1 MKMHVH
7 LEILVQRRCKAFLP
21 AGVAKPRSR
30 PPAGHGQLC
39 AQADDLAVSQSAHKR
54 PAPAHAP
61 GTSPT
66 LRCFPQDS
74 AVGRHPRQVLVPR
87 LTGVAVG
94 ASRGRTQADPED
106 SPSGADDAPP
116 RARHTACVRASHDEG
131 TAVCAPLR
139 APSTAHSRT
148 LISACSLPGP
158 LTPRAPGGDSGSPGP
173 ALYRDSGGAPPTT

>member
-66 LRCFPQDS
+66 LRCFPQGS
-74 AVGRHPRQVLVPR
+74 AVGGPSRQVLVPR

-94 ASRGRTQADPED
+94 ARRGRTQADPED
-106 SPSGADDAPP
+106 LPSGADDAPYGHRTTRALQCAP
-116 RARHTACVRASHDEG
+116 RSELPPRRTRAR
-131 TAVCAPLR
+131 
-139 APSTAHSRT
+139 
-148 LISACSLPGP
+148 
-158 LTPRAPGGDSGSPGP
+158 
-173 ALYRDSGGAPPTT
+173 